1 MECLLSDLVPLS
13 LAIFIMKETA
23 CAMFYLRG
31 WKLCQNKKIV
41 GAGDSSERSVD
52 NTSSTS
58 TMTKCSC
65 FAGKKKMRLTE
76 SLGLTPLN
84 LLIDAII
91 WIIVATPIGLMYYF
105 IRPTNKGFFCDDKSL
120 SYPYRE
126 DTIPPIYMYL
136 ATCLTPLVLITAT
149 EWINWQFLDK
159 TIGNGTQ
166 YSTTIR
172 AYTIFLFGITL
183 NQFFVDIP
191 KYFVPELRP
200 NFLDV
205 CRPNY
210 TICEGYMTDYE
221 CTNKAM
227 SKNDIIDTMRSFP
240 SGHAAIC
247 MFSALYT
254 VLYLELR
261 FDIKISR
268 FLKPSM
274 QMALLIVSAW
284 AGMTRVSDHKH
295 HLQDVIVGGAIG
307 VMVASGVFYKI
318 TCPSLRQQ
326 QVKTPPPFN
335 NIGEPQ
341 TPTPLIL
348 KPRC

>member
-1 MECLLSDLVPLS
+1 M
-13 LAIFIMKETA
+13 
-23 CAMFYLRG
+23 
-31 WKLCQNKKIV
+31 
-41 GAGDSSERSVD
+41 
-52 NTSSTS
+52 
-58 TMTKCSC
+58 
-65 FAGKKKMRLTE
+65 
-76 SLGLTPLN
+76 
-84 LLIDAII
+84 
-91 WIIVATPIGLMYYF
+91 PIGLMYVYM
-105 IRPTNKGFFCDDKSL
+105 RPTHKGFFCDDKSL

-126 DTIPPIYMYL
+126 DTIAPVYMYL
-136 ATCLTPLVLITAT
+136 VVCLTPLIMITAT
-149 EWINWQFLDK
+149 EWLNWQVLQK
-159 TIGNGTQ
+159 PIGEGTQ
-166 YSTTIR
+166 LSTTIR
-172 AYTIFLFGITL
+172 AFTIFLFGITL

-191 KYFVPELRP
+191 KYFVAELRP

-210 TICEGYMTDYE
+210 TSCDGFVTDYV
-221 CTNKAM
+221 CTNKNV
-227 SKNDIIDTMRSFP
+227 SKDSIRDTMMSFP

-295 HLQDVIVGGAIG
+295 HLQDVIVGAAIG
-307 VMVASGVFYKI
+307 VIVASGVFYKI
-318 TCPSLRQQ
+318 TYPSLQQ
-326 QVKTPPPFN
+326 QTVKRMPQLSHT
-335 NIGEPQ
+335 GEPQ

-348 KPRC
+348 KPRCR